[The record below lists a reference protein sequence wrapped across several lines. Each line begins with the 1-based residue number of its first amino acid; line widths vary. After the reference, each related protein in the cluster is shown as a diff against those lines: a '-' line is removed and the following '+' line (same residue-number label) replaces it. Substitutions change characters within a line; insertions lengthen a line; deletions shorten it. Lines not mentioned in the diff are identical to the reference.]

1 MSENPRV
8 IRKIFEHV
16 ESSREK
22 LLEAA
27 AKIDGESFLSREKG
41 TSSIR
46 DLLVHLMDTE
56 DYWVGSVIT
65 GERRRKFSPEKYEDA
80 NGLKEDWDR
89 IRERTR
95 NLLSNLSEQQLAE
108 KRTVEWD
115 REMTVDIESIFW
127 HLIVHELH
135 HTGQICL
142 LMRETGHEPPE
153 VDML

>member
-1 MSENPRV
+1 MSQNPRV

-22 LLEAA
+22 LLGAA
-27 AKIDGESFLSREKG
+27 GKIDGESFLSREKG

-46 DLLVHLMDTE
+46 DLLVHIMDTE
-56 DYWVGSVIT
+56 DYWVGSVIM
-65 GERRRKFSPEKYEDA
+65 GERRQKFSPEKYENA
-80 NGLKEDWDR
+80 LGLKEDWDK
-89 IRERTR
+89 IRQRTR
-95 NLLSNLSEQQLAE
+95 NLFTNLSEQLLAE

-115 REMTVDIESIFW
+115 RDSTVDVESILW
-127 HLIVHELH
+127 HLIVHDLH

-142 LMRETGHEPPE
+142 LIRETGHEPPE

>member
-1 MSENPRV
+1 MSENPHA
-8 IRKIFEHV
+8 IRKMFEHV
-16 ESSREK
+16 GSSREK
-22 LLEAA
+22 LFGAVK
-27 AKIDGESFLSREKG
+27 KIDGESFLGREKG

-56 DYWVGSVIT
+56 DYWVGSVIM
-65 GERRRKFSPEKYEDA
+65 GERRQKFSPEKYEDA
-80 NGLKEDWDR
+80 VGLKNDWDG

-95 NLLSNLSEQQLAE
+95 NLFSNLSEQSLAE

-115 REMTVDIESIFW
+115 RELSVDVERILW
-127 HLIVHELH
+127 HLIAHELH

-142 LMRETGHEPPE
+142 LVREAGHEPPE